1 MNGPN
6 LHRGPDG
13 EMWLTVWFSAEHGDL
28 TMQQIPVSRQT
39 VLMLV
44 EDGARMVRED
54 LEREDAA
61 KR

>member
-13 EMWLTVWFSAEHGDL
+13 EMWMTVWISSEHGDL
-28 TMQQIPVSRQT
+28 SPHQIVVTRQT
-39 VLMLV
+39 VLAMI

-54 LEREDAA
+54 EA